1 MLRALLNLCLHL
13 PFRFGRRRAHRGR
26 FSDPRFVSF
35 MPKNN
40 RRTLDTDLRDA
51 VLQGRKVMKNCLRLG
66 VALGAAWVVLES
78 ARALSVY

>member
-13 PFRFGRRRAHRGR
+13 PFRFGRRHGPRGR

-35 MPKNN
+35 MAKNN

-66 VALGAAWVVLES
+66 LALGAAWVALES
-78 ARALSVY
+78 ARALSVF